1 MSAEMMDL
9 RINGPT
15 PEDIRMA
22 TAVFRAR
29 SGTSVLLAGVAVLA
43 LPTTAAAQA
52 QSAEAAAQA
61 KDDGGIAEIVV
72 TAQKRSENVQDVPIS
87 ITAFTAESLQ
97 ARGISDV
104 TAMGNLA
111 PNVTLDAGTPFSGS
125 SSVLSAFIR
134 GIGQNDFAF
143 NLDPGVGVYLDGV
156 YLARSVGAN
165 QDLLDIERVEI
176 LKGPQGDLFGR
187 NTIGGAIS
195 IVTRRPSKEFGGR
208 LEVTTGR
215 FGRIDTKGTVN
226 VPISNTVFTAFS
238 FSTKKN
244 DGYQRQIAF
253 PGFAAGVVAD
263 NFNYFGNKRPDRF
276 GGEDQ
281 YSIRGKLLWE
291 ATPDVTVTLAGD
303 YLHQDNNGVA
313 STVIK
318 THTNPADPSNV
329 FGPLYNGC
337 IAGALPPFA
346 VAGICNNIVQGT
358 NLGGL
363 VGTSPTLFYGDQ
375 FLTKDIDQSYATG
388 NNFSRLRSFGGS
400 LTLDWDLGA
409 AQIKSVTG
417 YRELHWQS
425 AQDEDGSPLPIL
437 QTSFDMNQ
445 KQFSEELQLTG
456 AALDDKLTY
465 VLGAYYFNES
475 GNLHDLVTFPGGL
488 LQIDG
493 QNYLSTKN
501 YAGYAHLNY
510 KFSDQFSITLGGR
523 YTHEKKTFT
532 GLQSDPNGIFYKLN
546 GYYTVDEAAR
556 QALCTSG
563 AAVPSL
569 QGIPAGLFCYPS
581 STSITQVYPVAPA
594 GGFKQTFNNFSPKI
608 GLEYKVSPDVMVYA
622 SFSKGYKTG
631 GWTTRLTTP
640 QPTGTPAPTFG
651 PEKATTWEMGVKSEF
666 ADRKAQL
673 NVSSFYT
680 KYKGIQLN
688 FQIGTSPTLQNAGE
702 AEIYGFEAEFQ
713 ARPVSDLTLSAGI
726 GYTHARYTS
735 LSPFVTGVTLNSRLP
750 KTPEWKLT
758 VNPQYRIGLGDHGDV
773 MLSADYTHTS
783 SLFNDTENTLLL
795 KRPAIDVANASATYR
810 APGKNWELAVGVTN
824 LTDERYLTTGQNQV
838 AGGVTYGTY
847 SRPREWYL
855 TGRVNF

>member
-1 MSAEMMDL
+1 MKL
-9 RINGPT
+9 RSTIVSLG
-15 PEDIRMA
+15 
-22 TAVFRAR
+22 
-29 SGTSVLLAGVAVLA
+29 A
-43 LPTTAAAQA
+43 LAAAIAAPAVA
-52 QSAEAAAQA
+52 QEKPVTANSAPGAPQE
-61 KDDGGIAEIVV
+61 DTGGIPDIVV
-72 TAQKRSENVQDVPIS
+72 TAQKRAENVQDVPIS
-87 ITAFTAESLQ
+87 ISAFTADALQ
-97 ARGISDV
+97 ARGIADV

-195 IVTRRPSKEFGGR
+195 IVTRRPSKEFGGK
-208 LEVTTGR
+208 LEVTAGR
-215 FGRIDTKGTVN
+215 FGRIDTKGVINLPLT
-226 VPISNTVFTAFS
+226 SKLFSSFS
-238 FSTKKN
+238 FATKKN
-244 DGYQRQIAF
+244 DGYQRQISF
-253 PGFAAGVVAD
+253 PGFANGVVGDA
-263 NFNYFGNKRPDRF
+263 FPYFGNKRPDRF

-281 YSIRGKLLWE
+281 YSLRGKLLWE
-291 ATPDVTVTLAGD
+291 ATPNLTVTLAGD

-318 THTNPADPSNV
+318 THTDPTNPGNV

-346 VAGICNNIVQGT
+346 MSGICNNIAGGT
-358 NLGGL
+358 KLGGL
-363 VGTSPTLFYGDQ
+363 VATSPTLFYGDQ
-375 FLTKDIDQSYATG
+375 FITGNIDTSYATG
-388 NNFSRLRSFGGS
+388 NNFSRLRNYGGS
-400 LTLDWDLGA
+400 VTIDWDLGA
-409 AQIKSVTG
+409 AQLKSITA

-437 QTSFDMNQ
+437 QTSFDENQ
-445 KQFSEELQLTG
+445 HQFSQELQLTG
-456 AALDDKLTY
+456 RVAGDRLSY
-465 VLGAYYFNES
+465 VLGLYYFDEG

-493 QNYLSTKN
+493 QNYLNTRN

-510 KFSDQFSITLGGR
+510 KITDQLSITLGGR
-523 YTHEKKTFT
+523 YTHENKRFT

-546 GYYTVDEAAR
+546 GYYTVNEAAR
-556 QALCTSG
+556 QSLCMNG
-563 AAVPSL
+563 AAAPSL
-569 QGIPAGLFCYPS
+569 QGIPPGLFCYPS
-581 STSITQVYPVAPA
+581 STNITQVYPVAPA
-594 GGFKQTFNNFSPKI
+594 GGFRQSFNNFSPKVGI
-608 GLEYKVSPDVMVYA
+608 EFKASRDILIYG
-622 SFSKGYKTG
+622 SFSQGYKTG

-640 QPTGTPAPTFG
+640 QPTGTLAPTFG
-651 PEKATTWEMGVKSEF
+651 PEKATTWEAGVKSEF
-666 ADRKAQL
+666 ADHKAQL
-673 NVSSFYT
+673 NLAGFYT

-688 FQIGTSPTLQNAGE
+688 FQIGTSPTLQNAGT

-713 ARPVSDLTLSAGI
+713 ARPLPDLTLSAAA
-726 GYTHARYTS
+726 GYTHARYTE
-735 LSPFVTGVTLNSRLP
+735 LSPFVTGVTLASKLP

-758 VNPQYRIGLGDHGDV
+758 FSPQYRIGLGDHGDV

-783 SLFNDTENTLLL
+783 SLFNDTENTPLLQ
-795 KRPAIDVANASATYR
+795 RPATDVVNASITYR
-810 APGKNWELAVGVTN
+810 APQDKWELVFGVTN
-824 LTDERYLTTGQNQV
+824 LSDERYLTTGQNQV
-838 AGGVTYGTY
+838 AGGVTYGTF

-855 TGRVNF
+855 TGRVSF